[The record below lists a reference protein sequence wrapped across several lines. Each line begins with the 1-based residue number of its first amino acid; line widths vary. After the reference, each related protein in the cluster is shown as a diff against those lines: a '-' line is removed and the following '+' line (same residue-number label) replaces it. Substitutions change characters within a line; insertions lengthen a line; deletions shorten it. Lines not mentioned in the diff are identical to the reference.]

1 MKGIVDTPNT
11 KNKKVMSTIFWVD
24 RVDRDATL
32 VTIILKKEE
41 DKIAQFEADLFYLS
55 DTAHEI
61 AAVTGNCPARSHV

>member
-1 MKGIVDTPNT
+1 MTE
-11 KNKKVMSTIFWVD
+11 D

-41 DKIAQFEADLFYLS
+41 DNIAQFEADLFYLS

-61 AAVTGNCPARSHV
+61 DAGHR